1 MKKNLP
7 KITTPRDTIIT
18 RALLRKKS
26 ISRIYGGSS
35 KNTLILNLS
44 RDLRGH
50 HVGEYSLTKKLGSFI
65 HDSARNK
72 KRKKK
77 K

>member
-1 MKKNLP
+1 MKGHLIGEFAHQ
-7 KITTPRDTIIT
+7 KI
-18 RALLRKKS
+18 RKS
-26 ISRIYGGSS
+26 
-35 KNTLILNLS
+35 
-44 RDLRGH
+44 
-50 HVGEYSLTKKLGSFI
+50 I

>member
-1 MKKNLP
+1 MRNLP
-7 KITTPRDTIIT
+7 KITVSRNTKIT
-18 RALLRKKS
+18 KIFLRKRP
-26 ISRIYGGSS
+26 IARVYGGSS
-35 KNTLILNLS
+35 QNTQIITLE
-44 RDLRGH
+44 RDMRGH
-50 HVGEYSLTKKLGSFI
+50 CLGEFVLTKKIGNII

>member
-1 MKKNLP
+1 M
-7 KITTPRDTIIT
+7 
-18 RALLRKKS
+18 
-26 ISRIYGGSS
+26 
-35 KNTLILNLS
+35 
-44 RDLRGH
+44 RGH
-50 HVGEYSLTKKLGSFI
+50 CLGEFVNQKNRKII